1 MAKKKILI
9 AMTDAGNAHRIAAE
23 AIEYTFNKLYPDQY
37 EVKIIDILKEADVE
51 PFNTSDTSYSLVSK
65 NTFLDN
71 FNIFISKI
79 LNKSIP
85 FDFFKSYTINMMYE
99 AVKEIVDG
107 FKPDLVICNH
117 PVPAMVLGELRKNA
131 SSFKYVVTILDLVTF
146 FRSLADQNADLIFAP
161 TTEIVSSIVRFGVE
175 LEKIVYPLFPLHPKL
190 KEAKTKKEIA
200 QDLSFDISKPI
211 VLITGGGLGTRTLRD
226 AIMRLCKRSD
236 LQLIIVTGRLSYFKK
251 ELEDRFKG
259 NKNIK
264 IFGFVDNMQDF
275 FRACDIVVAKPGATT
290 IMECELFEKKVIFTK
305 RVGHVEVGHDKYVQ
319 RNPKFRYIGND
330 WSKLEETVDDLLES
344 EYNEVKNPNKRS
356 FDECERMV
364 EEMVKLIN

>member
-107 FKPDLVICNH
+107 F
-117 PVPAMVLGELRKNA
+117 
-131 SSFKYVVTILDLVTF
+131 
-146 FRSLADQNADLIFAP
+146 
-161 TTEIVSSIVRFGVE
+161 
-175 LEKIVYPLFPLHPKL
+175 
-190 KEAKTKKEIA
+190 
-200 QDLSFDISKPI
+200 
-211 VLITGGGLGTRTLRD
+211 
-226 AIMRLCKRSD
+226 
-236 LQLIIVTGRLSYFKK
+236 
-251 ELEDRFKG
+251 
-259 NKNIK
+259 
-264 IFGFVDNMQDF
+264 
-275 FRACDIVVAKPGATT
+275 
-290 IMECELFEKKVIFTK
+290 
-305 RVGHVEVGHDKYVQ
+305 
-319 RNPKFRYIGND
+319 
-330 WSKLEETVDDLLES
+330 
-344 EYNEVKNPNKRS
+344 
-356 FDECERMV
+356 
-364 EEMVKLIN
+364 